1 MALESAADVQYNRG
15 MVVTVD
21 EIYLPLTLC
30 APGITDDRFDELCE
44 LYEDFRV
51 EYTAEGDVL
60 VMPPTD
66 EETGMRNSSI
76 NYQLMRWALTNE
88 RGAVT
93 DSSTGFRLPN
103 GARRSPDAA
112 WISRQRLGRRP
123 NCPEFVIELLSPS
136 DRRTVARAKMQEWID
151 NGAELG
157 WMLDPKSKSV
167 TIYRTGREP
176 EIRTGLNELAG
187 EGVVDGFVLDLGPVW
202 K

>member
-76 NYQLMRWALTNE
+76 NYQLMRWALTND

-103 GARRSPDAA
+103 GARRS
-112 WISRQRLGRRP
+112 GRCR
-123 NCPEFVIELLSPS
+123 
-136 DRRTVARAKMQEWID
+136 
-151 NGAELG
+151 
-157 WMLDPKSKSV
+157 
-167 TIYRTGREP
+167 
-176 EIRTGLNELAG
+176 
-187 EGVVDGFVLDLGPVW
+187 LDLKAAFRTKAQLSRVRHRTAVSI
-202 K
+202 